1 MNVRSGAARLAFPDA
16 WRPSARLACANICA
30 AIAGRNGRVRSALHP
45 WRGFVSH
52 QLSQRRHERN
62 PVGLLVVIGLHVLL
76 ALMMLTARLHIETA
90 STSQPALAK
99 IDPPPSEP
107 MQWHDL
113 PSAPAAPMR
122 RIVVPVPEVIVDRP
136 DPIQATTQDV
146 PPVPRPAPTVAAGV
160 SVSKSDSAGA
170 SVGSGDGAGGG
181 ARVGRIA
188 PRLARVDAS
197 APQCQPEYP
206 VAARLHHVGG
216 TTRLRFT
223 VDSTGR
229 IVGVKLLG
237 HSGEMAENFQMDR
250 AAMDSLVQCPA
261 TVGID
266 ESGHAVGGTA
276 DINYIWN
283 ML

>member
-1 MNVRSGAARLAFPDA
+1 MPL
-16 WRPSARLACANICA
+16 
-30 AIAGRNGRVRSALHP
+30 
-45 WRGFVSH
+45 
-52 QLSQRRHERN
+52 
-62 PVGLLVVIGLHVLL
+62 
-76 ALMMLTARLHIETA
+76 
-90 STSQPALAK
+90 
-99 IDPPPSEP
+99 
-107 MQWHDL
+107 
-113 PSAPAAPMR
+113 
-122 RIVVPVPEVIVDRP
+122 
-136 DPIQATTQDV
+136 
-146 PPVPRPAPTVAAGV
+146 PTVAAGV

-181 ARVGRIA
+181 ARIGRIE

-197 APQCQPEYP
+197 AAQCQPDYP

-229 IVGVKLLG
+229 IVGVKLLER
-237 HSGEMAENFQMDR
+237 SGNAPENYQMDR
-250 AAMDSLVQCPA
+250 AAMDSLAQCPA

-266 ESGHAVGGTA
+266 ESGHPVGGTA